1 MLRENEPLNPET
13 NKRLV
18 LDFYEEVLCGRNL
31 EAAPRFL
38 HEVYVQHN
46 PYAAQGIAGFLE
58 FHRGFFSAIPDA
70 RVTVNMM
77 AAEGDLVFVYGTY
90 TGTHTGKGFLDL
102 PPTGNRVCYDVVDIF
117 RVRDGKLA
125 EHWDVADTRAIFT
138 QLGALPPVPGP

>member
-1 MLRENEPLNPET
+1 MNPEC
-13 NKRLV
+13 NKRLI

-38 HEVYVQHN
+38 HDDYVQHN
-46 PYAAQGIAGFLE
+46 PHAAQGIAGFQE

-77 AAEGDLVFVYGTY
+77 AAEGDLVFVHGTY
-90 TGTHTGKGFLDL
+90 TGTHTGEGFLDL

-138 QLGALPPVPGP
+138 QLGALPPLP